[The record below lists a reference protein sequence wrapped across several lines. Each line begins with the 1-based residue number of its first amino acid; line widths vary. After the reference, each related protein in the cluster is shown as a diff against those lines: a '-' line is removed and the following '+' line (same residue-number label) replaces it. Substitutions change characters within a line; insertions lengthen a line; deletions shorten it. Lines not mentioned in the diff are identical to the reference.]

1 MFKFNKSLSVVVA
14 ALAVMVVGVATVG
27 AQENGRGGRGAGSEL
42 VQEYTGLTGQE
53 IREALSDGET
63 TLADLIE
70 ANGESVDAYIDEA
83 VDAAEARLDAAVENG
98 RLTEDEAAEKL
109 AELETRITER
119 VNSPFD
125 GSQRQGRGEGKG
137 PRGGFGAP
145 NAEAT
150 AEADA

>member
-14 ALAVMVVGVATVG
+14 AMTVMVVGVATVG
-27 AQENGRGGRGAGSEL
+27 AQENGRGAGSEL
-42 VQEYTGLTGQE
+42 VQEYTGLTRAE

-70 ANGESVDAYIDEA
+70 ANGASVDDYIDEA

-125 GSQRQGRGEGKG
+125 GSRRGGKGERGEGRG
-137 PRGGFGAP
+137 PRGGFGDP